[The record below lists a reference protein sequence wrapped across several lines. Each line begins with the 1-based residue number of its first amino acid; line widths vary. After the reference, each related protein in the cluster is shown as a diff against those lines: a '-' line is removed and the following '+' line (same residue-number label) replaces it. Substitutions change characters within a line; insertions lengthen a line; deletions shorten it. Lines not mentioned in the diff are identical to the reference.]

1 MSCLPSDAPVSHS
14 SCVQDQKTS
23 HLTPSGSQPA
33 GRQLTPANPCR
44 DRRSALKRLTRQTL
58 QWAFTWAALVL
69 PAVGVFAQSP
79 TFPATAVGTASAQ
92 VTVTV
97 TAPLGGEV
105 SNVEV
110 LTIGARGLD
119 FAAGSGASCQSRELD
134 PNQTCQQS
142 VVFTPSYPGMRM
154 GAVVLIGELNGEDN
168 KVLGTAYLSGVGS
181 SGLGVMAPGNVTAVA
196 GVYRQWT
203 STRDNI
209 LATSADL
216 ETPSGVVLDGT
227 GNMYIADGGHN
238 KIRIVAP
245 PVSPATAGIIHTFA
259 GSGDAGFSGDGGS
272 AAAANLNS
280 PTGIALDGAGNLY
293 IADTGNNRIRKVTP
307 AGKIT
312 TIVGN
317 GVAGYAGDN
326 QVAGTVTTQL
336 NQPLGVTVDYAGNLY
351 IADTSNQ
358 SIRRV
363 DAVTGVIT
371 TVAGNGVASGLGD
384 GRGTYSGD
392 NGAATSAGLSLPYA
406 VAFDASGNM
415 FIPDSANDCV
425 RRVDAVTQIITTVAG
440 IGGQPGSPVNG
451 TSATSTRLNEP
462 SGVAVD
468 AAGNLYIADTQNAA
482 IRKVNFAT
490 GQISTLIANG
500 AGNALSTSNALAPV
514 QIYAPVGV
522 YLDGAGNLFFA
533 DLYYMLVSK
542 IDSSRGVLNFT
553 ATKVQL
559 GSQSPSPLVQ
569 TLENDGNAPLNL
581 TSLTNDANAVI
592 DTVTTTCSLTSPLA
606 QDTDCAIGAYFAPS
620 LAITIPTGAS
630 QLQVDANVNA
640 AGTMPVSPLD
650 VIVVGDAVP
659 VNATTLVL
667 VSSPAS
673 PSTYGQNV
681 TFTATVS
688 SGATPTGSVAF
699 TIDGVTTVPASV
711 NVSSAGNNSA
721 VATYTTTAPLAVGA
735 HTVLAT
741 FTSAKSANF
750 LSSNS
755 TLTQA
760 VNEATAVA
768 VTSSAGRTAVLGT
781 SVRFTAKVV
790 IFGGGGVTPDGTVTF
805 YDGAIPI
812 GSPVAIDDTG
822 TASVSIASLSS
833 GTHQIVAVFGGD
845 PNTFILGSR
854 SASLNLDVQG
864 TSALQV
870 NSTPNPSIYG
880 NSVTFVATVTSNSGV
895 AATGTVKF
903 LDGTTQIGTATL
915 AGNPGAASFA
925 ISTLTAGSHSISAS
939 YQGDQNNGP
948 ASASVAQTVNLTPT
962 VTLVSATPDPGIAG
976 KAVTLTATVTVASG
990 TGKTTGTVT
999 FTDGSAILGTA
1010 TVGAGGTA
1018 SLNKTL
1024 FPGPHAIVATYGGD
1038 GNDNGSAS
1046 APLALPINLA
1056 ATAVALTS
1064 SASPATVLSAVTFT
1078 AAVTGNGGV
1087 PTGTVTF
1094 AVDGAAVNTATLD
1107 ATGKASFSDSN
1118 ITVGSHAVTASYSG
1132 DTNDNSS
1139 VSSALTQ
1146 AMHAIATTTSLGTGA
1161 TAGPAP
1167 QTVLIATV
1175 EGTSGPTATGTVT
1188 FTNGSIVIG
1197 TATLDATGVGTL
1209 LPDLAPSSYNLTANY
1224 SGDSLHSA
1232 SSSSAVK
1239 VSGIPTGFGI
1249 TVNPATI
1256 TMATSQNSI
1265 VTVSV
1270 QSTNGFADTIGFG
1283 CGTLPAG
1290 LTCHFANETLSL
1302 KAGGTQAVQLTID
1315 TNSPLG
1321 GGSTAM
1327 NSGSSVRRFSLA
1339 GLFLPAGLLFGWV
1352 GSRFRKRNGILFAA
1366 ILALFL
1372 SGTLMVT
1379 GCGASFSQM
1388 SVAPGTYTIQ
1398 ITGVGSNSNITHY
1411 QNITLTITK

>member
-1 MSCLPSDAPVSHS
+1 MSCLPGVSISHS
-14 SCVQDQKTS
+14 SCVLNQKTS
-23 HLTPSGSQPA
+23 QRTFCAAQMPATPFNPVNSGQVSGFVAKSP
-33 GRQLTPANPCR
+33 
-44 DRRSALKRLTRQTL
+44 TRQNRQRAL
-58 QWAFTWAALVL
+58 AWAALAL
-69 PAVGVFAQSP
+69 SAGGVFAQSP
-79 TFPATAVGTASAQ
+79 TFPTTAVGTASAQ

-97 TAPLGGEV
+97 TSPNGGEV
-105 SNVEV
+105 AKVEV
-110 LTIGARGLD
+110 LTMGAQGLD
-119 FAAGSGASCQSRELD
+119 FAAGSGASCQSRELTA
-134 PNQTCQQS
+134 NQTCQQS
-142 VVFTPSYPGMRM
+142 VVFTPSYPEMRM
-154 GAVVLIGELNGEDN
+154 GAVVLVGDDG
-168 KVLGTAYLSGVGS
+168 KVMGTVYLSGIGS
-181 SGLGVMAPGNVTAVA
+181 AGLGVMVPGNVTAVA

-216 ETPSGVVLDGT
+216 ETPSGVVLDGA

-259 GSGDAGFSGDGGS
+259 GSGDAGFSGDGGP
-272 AAAANLNS
+272 AANANLNS
-280 PTGIALDGAGNLY
+280 PTGLALDGAGNLY

-307 AGKIT
+307 AGMIST
-312 TIVGN
+312 VVGN

-326 QVAGTVTTQL
+326 QVADSVNTEL

-358 SIRRV
+358 TVRRV
-363 DAVTGVIT
+363 DAITGVIS
-371 TVAGNGVASGLGD
+371 TVAGNGVASGLSD
-384 GRGTYSGD
+384 GKGTYSGD
-392 NGAATSAGLSLPYA
+392 NGAATAAGLSLPYA

-425 RRVDAVTQIITTVAG
+425 RRVDAVTQVITTVAG
-440 IGGQPGSPVNG
+440 VGGQPGSPVNG
-451 TSATSTRLNEP
+451 TSAASSKLNQP

-490 GQISTLIANG
+490 GQIATLIAHA
-500 AGNALSTSNALAPV
+500 AGNALNANNALGAV

-522 YLDGAGNLFFA
+522 YLDGAGNLLFA

-559 GSQSPSPLVQ
+559 GSESPSPLVQ
-569 TLENDGNAPLNL
+569 ILENDGNAPLTL

-592 DTVTTTCSLTSPLA
+592 DAVTTTCSLTSPLV

-620 LAITIPTGAS
+620 LSLTIPAGAS
-630 QLQVDANVNA
+630 QLQVEGNVDA

-659 VNATTLVL
+659 VNATTLTL

-673 PSTYGQNV
+673 PSIYGQNV

-699 TIDGVTTVPASV
+699 TIDGVATVPALV

-721 VATYTTTAPLAVGA
+721 VASYTTTTPLAVGA
-735 HTVLAT
+735 HTVVAT

-755 TLTQA
+755 TLTQG

-768 VTSSAGRTAVLGT
+768 VTSSAGSTAALGS
-781 SVRFTAKVV
+781 SVMFTARVV
-790 IFGGGGVTPDGTVTF
+790 ISGGGGVTPDGTVTF
-805 YDGAIPI
+805 LDGAIPI
-812 GSPVAIDDTG
+812 GSPVAIDG
-822 TASVSIASLSS
+822 NGAASVSTASLSS

-854 SASLNLDVQG
+854 SAALSLDVQG
-864 TSALQV
+864 TSAVQV

-880 NSVTFVATVTSNSGV
+880 NSVTFVATITSNSGV
-895 AATGTVKF
+895 AATGSVKF
-903 LDGTTQIGTATL
+903 LDGTTQIGTAVL

-948 ASASVAQTVNLTPT
+948 ASASIAQTVNLTPT
-962 VTLVSATPDPGIAG
+962 VTAVSATPDPGIAG
-976 KAVTLTATVTVASG
+976 KAVTLTASVTVASG
-990 TGKTTGTVT
+990 SGKTTGTVT
-999 FTDGSAILGTA
+999 FSDGAASLGTA
-1010 TVGAGGTA
+1010 NVGAGGTA

-1024 FPGPHAIVATYGGD
+1024 APGPHAIVATYGGD
-1038 GNDNGSAS
+1038 ANDNGSAS

-1056 ATAVALTS
+1056 ATSVALAS

-1094 AVDGAAVNTATLD
+1094 AVDGAAVKMATLD

-1118 ITVGSHAVTASYSG
+1118 ITVGSHAITASYSG
-1132 DTNDNSS
+1132 DADDNGS
-1139 VSSALTQ
+1139 VSSPLTQ

-1175 EGTSGPTATGTVT
+1175 VGGSGPTPTGTVT
-1188 FTNGSIVIG
+1188 FTNGSTVIG
-1197 TATLDATGVGTL
+1197 TATLDSTGVGTL
-1209 LPDLAPSSYNLTANY
+1209 LPDLAPSSYNLVANY
-1224 SGDSLHSA
+1224 SGDSLHSS

-1256 TMATSQNSI
+1256 TMQSSQNST

-1270 QSTNGFADTIGFG
+1270 ESNNGFADTIGFG

-1290 LTCHFANETLSL
+1290 VTCHFAKKSLSL
-1302 KAGGTQAVQLTID
+1302 KAGASQTVQLTID

-1327 NSGSSVRRFSLA
+1327 NSRPVGSRFSLA

-1352 GSRFRKRNGILFAA
+1352 GWRFRKRNGILFAA

>member
-1 MSCLPSDAPVSHS
+1 
-14 SCVQDQKTS
+14 
-23 HLTPSGSQPA
+23 
-33 GRQLTPANPCR
+33 
-44 DRRSALKRLTRQTL
+44 
-58 QWAFTWAALVL
+58 
-69 PAVGVFAQSP
+69 VFAQSP
-79 TFPATAVGTASAQ
+79 TFPVTSVGTASAQ

-97 TAPLGGEV
+97 TSPSGGEV

-110 LTIGARGLD
+110 LTMGAQGLD
-119 FAAGSGASCQSRELD
+119 FAAGSGPSCQSRELNA
-134 PNQTCQQS
+134 NQTCQQS
-142 VVFTPSYPGMRM
+142 VVFTPSYPGMRV
-154 GAVVLIGELNGEDN
+154 GAIVLVGDDRKIM
-168 KVLGTAYLSGVGS
+168 GTAFVSGIGS
-181 SGLGVMAPGNVTAVA
+181 AGLGVMVPGNVTAAA

-216 ETPSGVVLDGT
+216 ETPSGVVLDGA

-245 PVSPATAGIIHTFA
+245 PVSPATSGIIQTFA
-259 GSGDAGFSGDGGS
+259 GSGDAGFSGDGGP
-272 AAAANLNS
+272 ATTANLNS
-280 PTGIALDGAGNLY
+280 PTGLALDGAGNLY

-307 AGKIT
+307 AGKIST
-312 TIVGN
+312 VVGN

-326 QVAGTVTTQL
+326 QVADTVNTEL

-358 SIRRV
+358 TIRRV

-371 TVAGNGVASGLGD
+371 TVAGNGVASGLSD
-384 GRGTYSGD
+384 GKGTYSGD

-425 RRVDAVTQIITTVAG
+425 RRVDAVTQFITTVAG
-440 IGGQPGSPVNG
+440 IGGQPGSPVSG
-451 TSATSTRLNEP
+451 TSAASTKLNQP

-490 GQISTLIANG
+490 GTITTLIANA
-500 AGNALSTSNALAPV
+500 AGNTLSATNALAAV
-514 QIYAPVGV
+514 QIYAPIGV
-522 YLDGAGNLFFA
+522 YLDGAGDLFFA

-542 IDSSRGVLNFT
+542 IDGSRGVLNFT

-559 GSQSPSPLVQ
+559 GSESPSPLVQ
-569 TLENDGNAPLNL
+569 TVENDGNASLTL

-592 DTVTTTCSLTSPLA
+592 DAVTTTCSLTSPLA
-606 QDTDCAIGAYFAPS
+606 QDTACAIGAYFAPS
-620 LAITIPTGAS
+620 LAITIPTGAT
-630 QLQVDANVNA
+630 QVQVEGNVDV

-659 VNATTLVL
+659 VNATTTTL
-667 VSSPAS
+667 VSSPTS

-699 TIDGVTTVPASV
+699 TIDGVATVPASV

-721 VATYTTTAPLAVGA
+721 VASYTTTAPLAVGS
-735 HTVLAT
+735 HTVVAT

-755 TLTQA
+755 TITQG

-768 VTSSAGRTAVLGT
+768 VTSSVGNTAVLGN
-781 SVRFTAKVV
+781 SVTFAARVV
-790 IFGGGGVTPDGTVTF
+790 IAGGGGVTPDGTVTF
-805 YDGAIPI
+805 LDGATPI
-812 GSPVAIDDTG
+812 GSPVAIDGTG
-822 TASVSIASLSS
+822 AASVATASLSS

-854 SASLNLDVQG
+854 SAPLNLDVQG
-864 TSALQV
+864 TSAVQL
-870 NSTPNPSIYG
+870 NSAPNPSIYG

-903 LDGTTQIGTATL
+903 LDGTTQIGTAAL
-915 AGNPGAASFA
+915 AGNPGAASLA
-925 ISTLTAGSHSISAS
+925 VSTLTAGSHSISAS

-948 ASASVAQTVNLTPT
+948 SSASIAQTVNLTPT
-962 VTLVSATPDPGIAG
+962 ATAVSATPDPGIAG
-976 KAVTLTATVTVASG
+976 KAVILTATITVGSG
-990 TGKTTGTVT
+990 SGKTTGTVT
-999 FTDGSAILGTA
+999 FADGAATLGTA
-1010 TVGAGGTA
+1010 NVGAGGTA

-1024 FPGPHAIVATYGGD
+1024 APGPHAIVATYGGD
-1038 GNDNGSAS
+1038 GNNNGSAS

-1056 ATAVALTS
+1056 ATSVVLTS

-1078 AAVTGNGGV
+1078 AVVAGNGGV

-1094 AVDGAAVNTATLD
+1094 AVDGAAVHTATLD
-1107 ATGKASFSDSN
+1107 AAGTVSFSDSN
-1118 ITVGSHAVTASYSG
+1118 ITVGSHAITASYSG
-1132 DTNDNSS
+1132 DADDNGS
-1139 VSSALTQ
+1139 VSNALTQ
-1146 AMHAIATTTSLGTGA
+1146 EMHAIATTTSLGTGA

-1175 EGTSGPTATGTVT
+1175 VGGSGPTPTGTVT
-1188 FTNGSIVIG
+1188 FTNGSNVIG
-1197 TATLDATGVGTL
+1197 TATLDSTGVGTL
-1209 LPDLAPSSYNLTANY
+1209 LPDLAPESYNLTANY
-1224 SGDSLHSA
+1224 SGDSLHTA

-1256 TMATSQNSI
+1256 AMVSSQNST
-1265 VTVSV
+1265 VTVSI
-1270 QSTNGFADTIGFG
+1270 QSNNGYADTIGFG

-1290 LTCHFANETLSL
+1290 VTCHFADATMTL
-1302 KAGGTQAVQLTID
+1302 KAGTTQTVQLTVD

-1327 NSGSSVRRFSLA
+1327 NSGTRAGRFSLA

-1352 GSRFRKRNGILFAA
+1352 GWRFRKRNSILFTA

-1388 SVAPGTYTIQ
+1388 KVAPGTYTIQ
-1398 ITGVGSNSNITHY
+1398 VTGVGSNSNITHY

>member
-1 MSCLPSDAPVSHS
+1 MEFLMSCLPSDTPVSHS
-14 SCVQDQKTS
+14 SCVQDQKPS
-23 HLTPSGSQPA
+23 HLTPCGSQPT
-33 GRQLTPANPCR
+33 GRQLTSANLCR
-44 DRRSALKRLTRQTL
+44 DLGSALKKLTRQRW
-58 QWAFTWAALVL
+58 QWAFVLAALVL
-69 PAVGVFAQSP
+69 PIVGAFAQSP
-79 TFPATAVGTASAQ
+79 TFPVTAVGTASAQ

-97 TAPLGGEV
+97 TAPFGGEV
-105 SNVEV
+105 SNVEI
-110 LTIGARGLD
+110 LTMGAPGLD
-119 FAAGSGASCQSRELD
+119 FAAGTGPSCQSKELD
-134 PNQTCQQS
+134 ANKTCQQS
-142 VVFTPSYPGMRM
+142 VVFTPTYPGMRV
-154 GAVVLIGELNGEDN
+154 GAVVLVGDDRKIMG
-168 KVLGTAYLSGVGS
+168 AAFLSGIGS
-181 SGLGVMAPGNVTAVA
+181 AGLGVMAPGNVTAVA

-209 LATSADL
+209 LATSTDL
-216 ETPSGVVLDGT
+216 ETPSGVVLDGA

-259 GSGDAGFSGDGGS
+259 GSGDAGFSGDGGP
-272 AAAANLNS
+272 ATTANLNS

-307 AGKIT
+307 AGKIS

-326 QVAGTVTTQL
+326 QVADTVTTQL

-363 DAVTGVIT
+363 DAITGVIT
-371 TVAGNGVASGLGD
+371 TVAGNGVLSGLGD
-384 GRGTYSGD
+384 GKGTYSGD

-406 VAFDASGNM
+406 VGFDASGNM

-440 IGGQPGSPVNG
+440 TGGQPGSPVNG
-451 TSATSTRLNEP
+451 TSATATKLNQP

-490 GQISTLIANG
+490 GNITTLIANM
-500 AGNALSTSNALAPV
+500 AGNALSTSNALGAV
-514 QIYAPVGV
+514 QIYAPIGV

-553 ATKVQL
+553 ATKVHL

-592 DTVTTTCSLTSPLA
+592 YTVTTTCSSTSPLA

-620 LAITIPTGAS
+620 LSITIPTGAS
-630 QLQVDANVNA
+630 QLQVEGNVDA

-659 VNATTLVL
+659 VNATTLTL

-699 TIDGVTTVPASV
+699 TIDGTATDPASV

-721 VATYTTTAPLAVGA
+721 VASYTTTTPLAVGA
-735 HTVLAT
+735 HAVVAT

-750 LSSNS
+750 LSSNN
-755 TLTQA
+755 TLSQS

-768 VTSSAGRTAVLGT
+768 VTSSAGSTVVLGT
-781 SVRFTAKVV
+781 SVTFTAKVV
-790 IFGGGGVTPDGTVTF
+790 SGGGGVTPDGTVTF

-812 GSPVAIDDTG
+812 GSPVAIDGTG
-822 TASVSIASLSS
+822 AASVSTASLSS
-833 GTHQIVAVFGGD
+833 GTHQIAAVFGGD

-854 SASLNLDVQG
+854 SAALNLDIQG
-864 TSALQV
+864 TSAVQV

-880 NSVTFVATVTSNSGV
+880 NSITFVASVTSNSGV

-903 LDGTTQIGTATL
+903 LDGTTQIGTAAL
-915 AGNPGAASFA
+915 AGNPGATSFA

-948 ASASVAQTVNLTPT
+948 ASASIAQTVNLTPT
-962 VTLVSATPDPGIAG
+962 VTAVSATPDPGIAG
-976 KAVTLTATVTVASG
+976 KAITLTATVTVASG

-999 FTDGSAILGTA
+999 FTDGAAFLGTA
-1010 TVGAGGTA
+1010 NIGAGGVA

-1024 FPGPHAIVATYGGD
+1024 FPGPHAIVATYAGD
-1038 GNDNGSAS
+1038 GNNNGSAS

-1064 SASPATVLSAVTFT
+1064 SASPATVLSPVNFT

-1107 ATGKASFSDSN
+1107 ATGKAVFSDSN
-1118 ITVGSHAVTASYSG
+1118 MTVGSHAVTASYSG
-1132 DTNDNSS
+1132 DTDDNPS
-1139 VSSALTQ
+1139 VSSALMQ

-1175 EGTSGPTATGTVT
+1175 VGTSGPIPTGTVT
-1188 FTNGSIVIG
+1188 FTNGTAVIG
-1197 TATLDATGVGTL
+1197 TATLDSTGVGTL
-1209 LPDLAPSSYNLTANY
+1209 LPDLAPSSYNLVANY
-1224 SGDSLHSA
+1224 SGDPLHGS

-1256 TMATSQNSI
+1256 TMASSQNST

-1290 LTCHFANETLSL
+1290 LTCHFANESLSL
-1302 KAGGTQAVQLTID
+1302 KAGASQAVQLTID

-1321 GGSTAM
+1321 GGSTAI
-1327 NSGSSVRRFSLA
+1327 NSGSAGGRFSLA

-1352 GSRFRKRNGILFAA
+1352 GWRFRKRNGVLFAA

>member
-1 MSCLPSDAPVSHS
+1 
-14 SCVQDQKTS
+14 
-23 HLTPSGSQPA
+23 
-33 GRQLTPANPCR
+33 
-44 DRRSALKRLTRQTL
+44 
-58 QWAFTWAALVL
+58 
-69 PAVGVFAQSP
+69 
-79 TFPATAVGTASAQ
+79 
-92 VTVTV
+92 
-97 TAPLGGEV
+97 
-105 SNVEV
+105 
-110 LTIGARGLD
+110 
-119 FAAGSGASCQSRELD
+119 
-134 PNQTCQQS
+134 
-142 VVFTPSYPGMRM
+142 
-154 GAVVLIGELNGEDN
+154 
-168 KVLGTAYLSGVGS
+168 
-181 SGLGVMAPGNVTAVA
+181 
-196 GVYRQWT
+196 
-203 STRDNI
+203 
-209 LATSADL
+209 
-216 ETPSGVVLDGT
+216 
-227 GNMYIADGGHN
+227 
-238 KIRIVAP
+238 
-245 PVSPATAGIIHTFA
+245 
-259 GSGDAGFSGDGGS
+259 
-272 AAAANLNS
+272 
-280 PTGIALDGAGNLY
+280 
-293 IADTGNNRIRKVTP
+293 
-307 AGKIT
+307 
-312 TIVGN
+312 
-317 GVAGYAGDN
+317 
-326 QVAGTVTTQL
+326 
-336 NQPLGVTVDYAGNLY
+336 
-351 IADTSNQ
+351 
-358 SIRRV
+358 
-363 DAVTGVIT
+363 
-371 TVAGNGVASGLGD
+371 
-384 GRGTYSGD
+384 
-392 NGAATSAGLSLPYA
+392 

-451 TSATSTRLNEP
+451 SSAISTKLNQP

-482 IRKVNFAT
+482 IRKVNFTT
-490 GQISTLIANG
+490 GQISTLIANA
-500 AGNALSTSNALAPV
+500 AGNALSTSNALATV
-514 QIYAPVGV
+514 QIYAPIGV

-592 DTVTTTCSLTSPLA
+592 DTVTTTCSSTSPLV
-606 QDTDCAIGAYFAPS
+606 QDSDCAIGVYFAPS
-620 LAITIPTGAS
+620 LAITIPAGAS
-630 QLQVDANVNA
+630 QLQVEGNVDA

-659 VNATTLVL
+659 VNATTLTL

-699 TIDGVTTVPASV
+699 TIDGAATNPASV
-711 NVSSAGNNSA
+711 NLSSAGNNSA
-721 VATYTTTAPLAVGA
+721 VASYTTTAPLAVGA
-735 HTVLAT
+735 HAVVAT
-741 FTSAKSANF
+741 FTSAKLANF
-750 LSSNS
+750 LSSNN
-755 TLTQA
+755 TLSQA

-768 VTSSAGRTAVLGT
+768 VTSSAGSTVVLGT
-781 SVRFTAKVV
+781 SVTFTAKVV
-790 IFGGGGVTPDGTVTF
+790 SGGGGVTPDGTVTF

-812 GSPVAIDDTG
+812 GSPVAIDGTG
-822 TASVSIASLSS
+822 AASVSTASLSS
-833 GTHQIVAVFGGD
+833 GTHQIAAVFGGD

-854 SASLNLDVQG
+854 SAALNLDVQG
-864 TSALQV
+864 TSAVQV
-870 NSTPNPSIYG
+870 NSSPNPSIYG
-880 NSVTFVATVTSNSGV
+880 NSVTLVATVTSNSGV

-903 LDGTTQIGTATL
+903 LDGTTQIGTAAL
-915 AGNPGAASFA
+915 AGNPGATSFA

-948 ASASVAQTVNLTPT
+948 ASASIAQTVNLTPT
-962 VTLVSATPDPGIAG
+962 VTAVSATPDPGIAG
-976 KAVTLTATVTVASG
+976 KAITLTATVTVASG

-999 FTDGSAILGTA
+999 FTDGAASLGTA
-1010 TVGAGGTA
+1010 NVGAGGVA

-1024 FPGPHAIVATYGGD
+1024 FPGPHAIVATYSGD
-1038 GNDNGSAS
+1038 GNNNGSAS

-1056 ATAVALTS
+1056 TTSVALTS
-1064 SASPATVLSAVTFT
+1064 SASPATVLSPVTFT

-1094 AVDGAAVNTATLD
+1094 AVDGTAVNAATLD

-1118 ITVGSHAVTASYSG
+1118 MTVGSHAVTASYSG
-1132 DTNDNSS
+1132 DADDNAS

-1175 EGTSGPTATGTVT
+1175 VGTSGPIPTGTVT
-1188 FTNGSIVIG
+1188 FTNGATVIG
-1197 TATLDATGVGTL
+1197 TATLDSTGVGTL

-1224 SGDSLHSA
+1224 SGDSLHSS

-1249 TVNPATI
+1249 TVNPSTI
-1256 TMATSQNSI
+1256 TMATSQNST

-1283 CGTLPAG
+1283 CGTMPAG

-1302 KAGGTQAVQLTID
+1302 KAGATQAVQLTID

-1327 NSGSSVRRFSLA
+1327 NSGSAAGRFSLA

-1352 GSRFRKRNGILFAA
+1352 GWRFRKRNGILFAA

-1379 GCGASFSQM
+1379 GCGGSFSQM

>member
-1 MSCLPSDAPVSHS
+1 
-14 SCVQDQKTS
+14 
-23 HLTPSGSQPA
+23 
-33 GRQLTPANPCR
+33 
-44 DRRSALKRLTRQTL
+44 
-58 QWAFTWAALVL
+58 
-69 PAVGVFAQSP
+69 
-79 TFPATAVGTASAQ
+79 
-92 VTVTV
+92 
-97 TAPLGGEV
+97 
-105 SNVEV
+105 
-110 LTIGARGLD
+110 
-119 FAAGSGASCQSRELD
+119 
-134 PNQTCQQS
+134 
-142 VVFTPSYPGMRM
+142 MRV
-154 GAVVLIGELNGEDN
+154 GAVVLVGDDN
-168 KVLGTAYLSGVGS
+168 KIMGTAFLSGIGS
-181 SGLGVMAPGNVTAVA
+181 AGLGVMAPGNVTAVA

-216 ETPSGVVLDGT
+216 ETPSGVVLDGA

-272 AAAANLNS
+272 ATAANLNS

-307 AGKIT
+307 SGKIS

-326 QVAGTVTTQL
+326 QVADTVTTEL

-358 SIRRV
+358 SVRRV
-363 DAVTGVIT
+363 DAISGVIT
-371 TVAGNGVASGLGD
+371 TVAGNGAASGLGD
-384 GRGTYSGD
+384 GKGTYSGD
-392 NGAATSAGLSLPYA
+392 NGAATSAGLSLPYT

-451 TSATSTRLNEP
+451 SSAISTKLNQP

-482 IRKVNFAT
+482 IRKVNFTT
-490 GQISTLIANG
+490 GQISTLIANA
-500 AGNALSTSNALAPV
+500 AGNALSTSNALATV
-514 QIYAPVGV
+514 QIYAPIGV

-592 DTVTTTCSLTSPLA
+592 DTVTTTCSSTSPLV
-606 QDTDCAIGAYFAPS
+606 QDSDCAIGVYFAPS
-620 LAITIPTGAS
+620 LAITIPAGAS
-630 QLQVDANVNA
+630 QLQVEGNVDA

-659 VNATTLVL
+659 VNATTLTL

-673 PSTYGQNV
+673 PSAYGQNV

-699 TIDGVTTVPASV
+699 TIDGAATNPASV
-711 NVSSAGNNSA
+711 NLSSAGNNSA
-721 VATYTTTAPLAVGA
+721 VASYTTTAPLAVGA
-735 HTVLAT
+735 HAVVAT
-741 FTSAKSANF
+741 FTSAKLANF
-750 LSSNS
+750 LSSNN
-755 TLTQA
+755 TLSQV

-768 VTSSAGRTAVLGT
+768 VTSSAGSTVVLGT
-781 SVRFTAKVV
+781 SVTFTAKVV
-790 IFGGGGVTPDGTVTF
+790 SGGGGVTPDGTVTF
-805 YDGAIPI
+805 YDGPIPI
-812 GSPVAIDDTG
+812 GSPVAIDGTG
-822 TASVSIASLSS
+822 AASVSTASLSS
-833 GTHQIVAVFGGD
+833 GTHQIAAVFGGD

-854 SASLNLDVQG
+854 SAALNLDVQG
-864 TSALQV
+864 TSAVQV
-870 NSTPNPSIYG
+870 NSSPNPSIYG
-880 NSVTFVATVTSNSGV
+880 NSVTLVATVTSNSGV

-903 LDGTTQIGTATL
+903 LDGTTQIGTAAL
-915 AGNPGAASFA
+915 AGNPGATSFA

-948 ASASVAQTVNLTPT
+948 ASASIAQTVNLTPT
-962 VTLVSATPDPGIAG
+962 VAAVSATPDPGIAG
-976 KAVTLTATVTVASG
+976 KAITLTATVTVASG

-999 FTDGSAILGTA
+999 FTDGAASLGTA
-1010 TVGAGGTA
+1010 NVGAGGVA

-1024 FPGPHAIVATYGGD
+1024 FPGPHAIVATYSGD
-1038 GNDNGSAS
+1038 GNNNGSAS

-1056 ATAVALTS
+1056 TTSVALTS
-1064 SASPATVLSAVTFT
+1064 SASPATVLSPVTFT

-1094 AVDGAAVNTATLD
+1094 AVDGTAVNAATLD

-1118 ITVGSHAVTASYSG
+1118 MTVGSHAVTASYSG
-1132 DTNDNSS
+1132 DADDNPS

-1175 EGTSGPTATGTVT
+1175 VGTSGPIPTGTVT
-1188 FTNGSIVIG
+1188 FTNGATVIG
-1197 TATLDATGVGTL
+1197 TATLDSTGVGTL

-1224 SGDSLHSA
+1224 SGDSLHSS

-1249 TVNPATI
+1249 TVNPSTI
-1256 TMATSQNSI
+1256 TMATSQNST

-1283 CGTLPAG
+1283 CGTMPAG

-1302 KAGGTQAVQLTID
+1302 KAGATQAVQLTID

-1327 NSGSSVRRFSLA
+1327 NSGSAAGRFSLA

-1352 GSRFRKRNGILFAA
+1352 GWRFRKRNGILFAA

-1379 GCGASFSQM
+1379 GCGGSFSQM